1 VQSFTKLNTN
11 SCSTLKFPSTFDN
24 IKLFFQNMKKRSIS
38 GSAVALVTPFKRD
51 ESIDETALRRLVQ
64 FHIEGGTDII
74 IPCGTTGESPVLS
87 TDEQRR
93 IIEIVKEEANG
104 KIRVMGGAGS
114 NSTHHAVELAKA
126 AEKAGAEAILS
137 VAPYYNKPTQE
148 GYYRHFRT
156 IAEAV
161 SVPVILYNV
170 PTRTSSN
177 VSVDTM
183 LRLATD
189 APNIIAV
196 KEASGNMVQIME
208 LLRNRPDHLAV
219 LSGDDPLTLAMMAMG
234 ADGVIS
240 VAANEVPKAVKS
252 LVEAVFAGNLAEAQ
266 QIHHRYITLFLMNF
280 LESNPI
286 PVKYV
291 MSKMGLIEE
300 VYRLPMVEAS
310 AATKAKLDA
319 EMERLGLLKP
329 ESVS

>member
-1 VQSFTKLNTN
+1 
-11 SCSTLKFPSTFDN
+11 
-24 IKLFFQNMKKRSIS
+24 MKRRAIS

-51 ESIDETALRRLVQ
+51 ESLDEIALRRLVK

-74 IPCGTTGESPVLS
+74 IPCGTTGESPTLS
-87 TDEQRR
+87 DDEQRR

-104 KIRVMGGAGS
+104 KVRVMGGAGS
-114 NSTHHAVELAKA
+114 NDTHHAVQLAKA

-148 GYYRHFRT
+148 GYYRHFRA
-156 IAEAV
+156 IADAV

-177 VSVDTM
+177 VNVETM
-183 LRLATD
+183 LRLAND

-196 KEASGNMVQIME
+196 KEASGNMTQIME

-240 VAANEVPKAVKS
+240 VAANEVPNAVKA

-266 QIHHRYITLFLMNF
+266 RLHHRYVNLFAMNF

-291 MSKMGLIEE
+291 MSKMGLVEE
-300 VYRLPMVEAS
+300 VYRLPMTEAS

-319 EMERLGLLKP
+319 EMKRLGLLT
-329 ESVS
+329 EVVA

>member
-1 VQSFTKLNTN
+1 
-11 SCSTLKFPSTFDN
+11 
-24 IKLFFQNMKKRSIS
+24 MKKRTIS

-148 GYYRHFRT
+148 GLRRQRQMCIRDSYYRHFRT

-177 VSVDTM
+177 VTVDTM

-266 QIHHRYITLFLMNF
+266 RIHHRYITLFLMNF

-329 ESVS
+329 ESVA

>member
-1 VQSFTKLNTN
+1 LNWR
-11 SCSTLKFPSTFDN
+11 KP
-24 IKLFFQNMKKRSIS
+24 
-38 GSAVALVTPFKRD
+38 P
-51 ESIDETALRRLVQ
+51 
-64 FHIEGGTDII
+64 
-74 IPCGTTGESPVLS
+74 
-87 TDEQRR
+87 
-93 IIEIVKEEANG
+93 
-104 KIRVMGGAGS
+104 
-114 NSTHHAVELAKA
+114 
-126 AEKAGAEAILS
+126 EKAGAEAILS

-148 GYYRHFRT
+148 GYYRHFRM

-177 VSVDTM
+177 VTVDTM

-266 QIHHRYITLFLMNF
+266 RIHHRYINLFLMNF

-300 VYRLPMVEAS
+300 VYRLPMVEATPS
-310 AATKAKLDA
+310 TKAKLDA